1 MNKDV
6 QFNFEKL
13 QVYQKSLDFVDL
25 IYKVTASFP
34 RHEQFNLTSQIRRA
48 SNSIPLN
55 LGEGT
60 GGTPKEF
67 AQFIRY
73 SFRSVYECV
82 VCSTVSLRQCYIDK
96 SNDDAIRD
104 KAM

>member
-1 MNKDV
+1 MSKNIT
-6 QFNFEKL
+6 FNFEKL

-25 IYKVTASFP
+25 VYKITAAFS

-60 GGTPKEF
+60 GGTSREF
-67 AQFIRY
+67 EQFIRY
-73 SFRSVYECV
+73 SFR
-82 VCSTVSLRQCYIDK
+82 
-96 SNDDAIRD
+96 
-104 KAM
+104 